1 MYSDSTD
8 RIKDTEKENNESV
21 TIDARRVRKI
31 LGKVQRNDILGVS
44 KMILFLNKQSN
55 SYSE

>member
-1 MYSDSTD
+1 MYSDSTE

-21 TIDARRVRKI
+21 TVDARRVKV
-31 LGKVQRNDILGVS
+31 LGKVHRNDILGVS
-44 KMILFLNKQSN
+44 GRILFLNKKRN

>member
-1 MYSDSTD
+1 MYSDSTE

-31 LGKVQRNDILGVS
+31 LGKVHRNDILGVS
-44 KMILFLNKQSN
+44 KMILFLNKQRN

>member
-1 MYSDSTD
+1 MYSDSTE

>member
-1 MYSDSTD
+1 MYSDSTE

-21 TIDARRVRKI
+21 TVDARRVKV
-31 LGKVQRNDILGVS
+31 LGKVHRNGILGVS
-44 KMILFLNKQSN
+44 GRILFLNKKRN

>member
-1 MYSDSTD
+1 MYSDSTE

-21 TIDARRVRKI
+21 TVDARRVMKI
-31 LGKVQRNDILGVS
+31 LGKVHRNDILGVS
-44 KMILFLNKQSN
+44 GRILFLNKKRN